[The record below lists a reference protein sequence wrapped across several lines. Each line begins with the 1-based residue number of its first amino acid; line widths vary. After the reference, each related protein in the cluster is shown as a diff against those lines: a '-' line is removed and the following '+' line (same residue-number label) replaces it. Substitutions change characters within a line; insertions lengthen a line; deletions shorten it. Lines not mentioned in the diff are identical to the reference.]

1 MELIDKVRLEQ
12 IKNRDIKYLLGGT
25 QLAEDWEWLIYQARK
40 AIELEKTIELYHFWY
55 SKAYEQNKNLKHIL
69 KFYADEEKYNY
80 KIEYDT
86 FGVMA
91 TGDIL
96 DDCGEKAR
104 KVLEEVGE
112 YEI

>member
-55 SKAYEQNKNLKHIL
+55 SN
-69 KFYADEEKYNY
+69 
-80 KIEYDT
+80 
-86 FGVMA
+86 
-91 TGDIL
+91 
-96 DDCGEKAR
+96 
-104 KVLEEVGE
+104 
-112 YEI
+112 